1 MLKNK
6 IKIQIYEKKLH
17 LSIFLFLYAK
27 IGSNLANTE
36 IIDKTESYKTKDE
49 QSFYTEPIDNHEIED
64 LN

>member
-1 MLKNK
+1 
-6 IKIQIYEKKLH
+6 LH
-17 LSIFLFLYAK
+17 LSILLLSYAK

-64 LN
+64 